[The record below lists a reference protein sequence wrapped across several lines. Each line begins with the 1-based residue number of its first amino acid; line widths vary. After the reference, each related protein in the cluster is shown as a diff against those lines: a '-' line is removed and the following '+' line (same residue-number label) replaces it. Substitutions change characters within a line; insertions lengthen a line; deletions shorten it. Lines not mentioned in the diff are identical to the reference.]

1 MYVYLFC
8 KFAQLAAKAYLTPYG
23 VGLGHASRLI
33 MIAQQ
38 LENLGVNLRFSSSG
52 EAAHYI
58 SMQGYECLTIPP
70 VELAWS
76 VDGGFS
82 VKDSIA
88 RIPSFFANFTRQINI
103 EVRNLLEYRP
113 NIVVSDTRLSPVLSS
128 KLVGIPSIVILN
140 QLKLLLSPRL
150 RELRIARLYEKING
164 EILGIMW
171 SLADK
176 IIVPDLPPPY
186 TLAEHTTCDISTVTK
201 KLEYVGFTVPRIPV
215 ENDHIVCVEK
225 NLGFQRSKPTVFV
238 HISGPRDTRGG
249 LVRTITDAF
258 KDLGPEI
265 QYVISEG
272 NPKGDTSPKKLAGSG
287 WYYEWCPVKDEIF
300 ALSNVLVLRGGHAA
314 LSQAI
319 QFGKPVLTIPI
330 ENHGEQLGNS
340 HKIAEFGA
348 GIMLDLQDLNA
359 TEVRNSIHQ
368 LINDSKYQRKA
379 DILMKLAE
387 KLNGV
392 ENIVKI
398 VRSYLK

>member
-1 MYVYLFC
+1 
-8 KFAQLAAKAYLTPYG
+8 LAAKAYLTPYG
-23 VGLGHASRLI
+23 VGLGHASRLLL
-33 MIAQQ
+33 IAQQ
-38 LENLGVNLRFSSSG
+38 LGSLGVNLKFSSSG

-58 SMQGYECLTIPP
+58 SMNGYDCLTTPP

-82 VKDSIA
+82 VKNSIA
-88 RIPSFFANFTRQINI
+88 RIPSFFTNFCRQLNM
-103 EVRNLLEYRP
+103 EVRNLVEYSP
-113 NIVVSDTRLSPVLSS
+113 NIIVSDTRLSPVLSGQ
-128 KLVGIPSIVILN
+128 LVGIPSIVIMN

-186 TLAEHTTCDISTVTK
+186 TLAEHTTCDTSTVTK
-201 KLEYVGFTVPRIPV
+201 KLQYVGFTVPRLPLEDGPIGR
-215 ENDHIVCVEK
+215 VEK
-225 NLGFQRSKPTVFV
+225 NLGFQRSKPVVFV
-238 HISGPRDTRGG
+238 HISGPSDTRMG
-249 LVRTITDAF
+249 LVRTVMDAC

-300 ALSNVLVLRGGHAA
+300 AMSNVLVLRGGHAA

-340 HKIAEFGA
+340 HKIAKVGA
-348 GIMLDLQDLNA
+348 GIVLDPQKLNA
-359 TEVRNSIHQ
+359 IEVKNAIHQ
-368 LINDSKYQRKA
+368 VINDPQYQRKA
-379 DILMKLAE
+379 NMLMKLAE
-387 KLNGV
+387 KLDGV

>member
-1 MYVYLFC
+1 M
-8 KFAQLAAKAYLTPYG
+8 AAKAFLTPYG
-23 VGLGHASRLI
+23 VGLGHASRLL

-38 LENLGVNLRFSSSG
+38 LGSLGVSLKFSSSG

-58 SMQGYECLTIPP
+58 SMNGYDCLTIPP
-70 VELAWS
+70 VELAWC

-82 VKDSIA
+82 VKSSIA
-88 RIPSFFANFTRQINI
+88 RIPSFFANFSRQLNM
-103 EVRNLLEYRP
+103 EVRNLVEYSP
-113 NIVVSDTRLSPVLSS
+113 NIIVSDTRLSPVLSGQ
-128 KLVGIPSIVILN
+128 LVGIPSIVIMN

-186 TLAEHTTCDISTVTK
+186 TLAEHTTCDTSTVTK
-201 KLEYVGFTVPRIPV
+201 KLQYVGFTVPKIPL
-215 ENDHIVCVEK
+215 EDGPIGRVEK
-225 NLGFQRSKPTVFV
+225 NLGFQRSKPVVFV
-238 HISGPRDTRGG
+238 HISGPSDTRIG
-249 LVRTITDAF
+249 LVRTVMDAC

-300 ALSNVLVLRGGHAA
+300 AMSNMLVLRGGHAA

-340 HKIAEFGA
+340 RKIAKVGA
-348 GIMLDLQDLNA
+348 GIVLDPQKLDAIEVKNA
-359 TEVRNSIHQ
+359 IHQ
-368 LINDSKYQRKA
+368 VINDPQYQRKA
-379 DILMKLAE
+379 DMLMKLAE
-387 KLNGV
+387 KLDGV
-392 ENIVKI
+392 ENIVNI